1 MKVGMSVAE
10 KLQTAKFVV
19 DAEGKKTAAVL
30 DYALWEEL
38 LEVLED
44 IDDAEE
50 ISRLREEGEEAISWE
65 EAKALPTA

>member
-1 MKVGMSVAE
+1 MSVVE
-10 KLQTAKFVV
+10 KLQRAKFIV
-19 DAEGKKTAAVL
+19 DVEGNKTAAVV

-65 EAKALPTA
+65 EAKALPDA